1 LFLTTESGHKWVR
14 QLRSFGT
21 LNRNVTREGSC
32 LLALARILL
41 TDREMRFL
49 LCTLLAALL
58 LPVSARSEV
67 PGDIHSQYRDGL
79 IWLKVD
85 VTGKSKPLNFLLDS
99 GAGISAID
107 LRTARSLGV
116 HLGNRQAVAGV
127 NGQGFAYRV
136 NDLQA
141 VCGGIAL
148 PKSVLAVDLRAL
160 SDCCEQPVN
169 GILGLDFF
177 RSRIVQIDFTAGRV
191 RILEKCDPN
200 LANCEILP
208 IRMCNDAFCVPVRV
222 AGNPAEWMRLDTGC
236 DVALEWV
243 VSKTEKWR
251 PGGSSIGLSCI
262 SVRHVNI
269 SVQLGKQCFKAVTA
283 GVHTEPIFPGE
294 AGLLGNGLLSKFRLT
309 IDQPGNRVIFENPI

>member
-1 LFLTTESGHKWVR
+1 MSPPTAFSVHSIATLQRES
-14 QLRSFGT
+14 F
-21 LNRNVTREGSC
+21 C
-32 LLALARILL
+32 LLTLARILL

-49 LCTLLAALL
+49 LCILLALL
-58 LPVSARSEV
+58 LPISAESQVQRE
-67 PGDIHSQYRDGL
+67 IHFQYRGGL

-85 VTGKSKPLNFLLDS
+85 VPGNSEPLNFLLDS

-107 LRTARSLGV
+107 LQTARSLGV
-116 HLGNRQAVAGV
+116 PLGNRQVVQGV

-148 PKSVLAVDLRAL
+148 PKSVLAIDLRAL
-160 SDCCEQPVN
+160 SGSCQQPVD
-169 GILGLDFF
+169 GILGVDFF
-177 RSRIVQIDFTAGRV
+177 RNRIVQIDFTESRV

-222 AGNPAEWMRLDTGC
+222 AGNPAQWMRLDTGC
-236 DVALEWV
+236 DAALEWV
-243 VSKTEKWR
+243 VSKTKR
-251 PGGSSIGLSCI
+251 RGAGGSSIGLSGI
-262 SVRHVNI
+262 SVGHMNT
-269 SVQLGKQCFKAVTA
+269 SVQLGRQCFKAVAA

-294 AGLLGNGLLSKFRLT
+294 AGLLGNGLLSKFCLT
-309 IDQPGNRVIFENPI
+309 MDQPGKRVIFENPILKSQGARMK